1 MPKTIEIT
9 AYKFAELD
17 VKVQE
22 KVLEDYRYAIVELDN
37 EWYHPIIEGFEE
49 DMLEYGIDP
58 EVSFSGFGSQGDGA
72 SFLTTTC
79 DTDLLIRKLYETG
92 HDISE
97 NALLDSKD
105 YTIVI
110 RRNNN
115 RYAHE
120 NGMYVNYYSGGGIEL
135 FPDNQ
140 EILTDV
146 VLEWARTEAKELYKN
161 LEEYWDELTS
171 DDRIMEYFEDNEFLF
186 YENGKVIV
194 KNK

>member
-22 KVLEDYRYAIVELDN
+22 KVLEDYRYVIVELDN

-58 EVSFSGFGSQGDGA
+58 EVYFNGFGSQGDGA

-105 YTIVI
+105 YTIII
-110 RRNNN
+110 RRNDNH
-115 RYAHE
+115 YA
-120 NGMYVNYYSGGGIEL
+120 NPYTMYVNYYSGGGIEL
-135 FPDNQ
+135 FPD
-140 EILTDV
+140 EEEKLTDV
-146 VLEWARTEAKELYKN
+146 VLEWARTKAKELYKN
-161 LEEYWDELTS
+161 LEKYWDELTS
-171 DDRIMEYFEDNEFLF
+171 DDEIMEYFEDNEFLF

-194 KNK
+194 RNK

>member
-22 KVLEDYRYAIVELDN
+22 KVLEDYRYVIVELDN

-72 SFLTTTC
+72 SFLSTTC

-105 YTIVI
+105 YTIII
-110 RRNNN
+110 RRNDNH
-115 RYAHE
+115 YAHE
-120 NGMYVNYYSGGGIEL
+120 NTMYVNYYSGGGIDL
-135 FPDNQ
+135 FPD
-140 EILTDV
+140 EEEKLTDV
-146 VLEWARTEAKELYKN
+146 VLEWARTKAKELYKN
-161 LEEYWDELTS
+161 LEKYWDELTS
-171 DDRIMEYFEDNEFLF
+171 DDEIMEYFEDNEFLF

-194 KNK
+194 RNK

>member
-1 MPKTIEIT
+1 MPTKIEIT

-22 KVLEDYRYAIVELDN
+22 KVLEDYRYVIVELDN

-72 SFLTTTC
+72 SFLSTTC

-105 YTIVI
+105 YTIII
-110 RRNNN
+110 RRNDNH
-115 RYAHE
+115 YAHE
-120 NGMYVNYYSGGGIEL
+120 NTMYVNYYSGGGIEL
-135 FPDNQ
+135 FPD
-140 EILTDV
+140 EEEKLTDV
-146 VLEWARTEAKELYKN
+146 VLEWARTKAKELYKN
-161 LEEYWDELTS
+161 LEKYWDELTS
-171 DDRIMEYFEDNEFLF
+171 DDEIMEYFEDNEFLF

-194 KNK
+194 RNK

>member
-22 KVLEDYRYAIVELDN
+22 KVLEDYRYVIVELDN

-72 SFLTTTC
+72 SFLSITC

-105 YTIVI
+105 YTIII
-110 RRNNN
+110 RRNDNH
-115 RYAHE
+115 YAHE
-120 NGMYVNYYSGGGIEL
+120 NTMYVNYYSGGGIEL
-135 FPDNQ
+135 FPD
-140 EILTDV
+140 EEEKLTDV
-146 VLEWARTEAKELYKN
+146 VLEWARTKAKELYKN
-161 LEEYWDELTS
+161 LEKYWDELTS
-171 DDRIMEYFEDNEFLF
+171 DDEIMEYFEDNEFLF

-194 KNK
+194 RNK

>member
-1 MPKTIEIT
+1 MPTKIEIT
-9 AYKFAELD
+9 AYKFAELSTE
-17 VKVQE
+17 VQE
-22 KVLEDYRYAIVELDN
+22 KVLEDYRYVIVELDN

-72 SFLTTTC
+72 SFLSTTC

-105 YTIVI
+105 YTIII
-110 RRNNN
+110 RRNDNH
-115 RYAHE
+115 YAHE
-120 NGMYVNYYSGGGIEL
+120 NTMYVNYYSGGGIEL
-135 FPDNQ
+135 FPD
-140 EILTDV
+140 EEEKLTDV
-146 VLEWARTEAKELYKN
+146 VLDWARTKAKELYKN
-161 LEEYWDELTS
+161 LEKYWDELTS
-171 DDRIMEYFEDNEFLF
+171 DDEIMEYFEDNEFLF

-194 KNK
+194 RNK

>member
-22 KVLEDYRYAIVELDN
+22 KVLEDYRYVIVELDN

-72 SFLTTTC
+72 SFISTTC
-79 DTDLLIRKLYETG
+79 DTDLLVRKLYETG

-97 NALLDSKD
+97 DALLDSKD
-105 YTIVI
+105 YTIII
-110 RRNNN
+110 RRNDNH
-115 RYAHE
+115 YAHE
-120 NGMYVNYYSGGGIEL
+120 NTMYVNYYSGGGIEL
-135 FPDNQ
+135 FPD
-140 EILTDV
+140 EEEKLTDV
-146 VLEWARTEAKELYKN
+146 VLEWARTKAKELYKN
-161 LEEYWDELTS
+161 LEKYWDELTS
-171 DDRIMEYFEDNEFLF
+171 DDEIMEYFEDNEFLF

-194 KNK
+194 RNK

>member
-22 KVLEDYRYAIVELDN
+22 KVLEDYRYVIVEFDN

-72 SFLTTTC
+72 SFISTTC

-97 NALLDSKD
+97 DALLDSKD
-105 YTIVI
+105 YTIII
-110 RRNNN
+110 RRNSNH
-115 RYAHE
+115 YAHE
-120 NGMYVNYYSGGGIEL
+120 NTMYVNYYSGGGIEL
-135 FPDNQ
+135 FPD
-140 EILTDV
+140 EEEKLTDV
-146 VLEWARTEAKELYKN
+146 VLEWARTEAKELYIN
-161 LEEYWDELTS
+161 LEKYWDELTS
-171 DDRIMEYFEDNEFLF
+171 DDEIMEYFEDNEFLF
-186 YENGKVIV
+186 YESGKVIV
-194 KNK
+194 RNK

>member
-22 KVLEDYRYAIVELDN
+22 KVLEDYRYVIVELDN

-72 SFLTTTC
+72 SFLSTTC

-105 YTIVI
+105 YTIII
-110 RRNNN
+110 RRNDNH
-115 RYAHE
+115 YAHE
-120 NGMYVNYYSGGGIEL
+120 NTMYVNYYSGGGIEL
-135 FPDNQ
+135 FPD
-140 EILTDV
+140 EEEKLTDV
-146 VLEWARTEAKELYKN
+146 VLEWARTKAKELYKN
-161 LEEYWDELTS
+161 LEKYWDELTS
-171 DDRIMEYFEDNEFLF
+171 DDEIMEYFEDNEFLF

-194 KNK
+194 RNT

>member
-22 KVLEDYRYAIVELDN
+22 KVLEDYRYVIVELDN

-72 SFLTTTC
+72 SFISTTC
-79 DTDLLIRKLYETG
+79 DTDLLIRKLYESG

-105 YTIVI
+105 YTIII
-110 RRNNN
+110 RRNDNH
-115 RYAHE
+115 YAHE
-120 NGMYVNYYSGGGIEL
+120 NTMYVNYYSGGGIEL
-135 FPDNQ
+135 FPD
-140 EILTDV
+140 EEEKLTDV
-146 VLEWARTEAKELYKN
+146 VLEWARTKAKELYKN
-161 LEEYWDELTS
+161 LEKYWDELTS
-171 DDRIMEYFEDNEFLF
+171 DDEIMEYFEDNEFLF

-194 KNK
+194 RNK

>member
-22 KVLEDYRYAIVELDN
+22 KVLEDYRYVIVELDN

-72 SFLTTTC
+72 SFLSTTC

-105 YTIVI
+105 YTIII
-110 RRNNN
+110 RRNDNH
-115 RYAHE
+115 YAHE
-120 NGMYVNYYSGGGIEL
+120 NTMYVNYYSGGGIEL
-135 FPDNQ
+135 FPD
-140 EILTDV
+140 EEEKLTDV
-146 VLEWARTEAKELYKN
+146 VLEWARTKAKELYKN
-161 LEEYWDELTS
+161 LEKYWDELTS
-171 DDRIMEYFEDNEFLF
+171 DDEIMEYFEDNEFLF

-194 KNK
+194 RNK